1 MGFVLV
7 DLFLT
12 VFVYLIFPVL
22 YRVIN
27 GKVPKSHGRILA
39 LINSITCAIIFIII
53 RALISGG
60 EASVGSFGPAFLYYF
75 IAKSILVDKDLSE
88 EDYEKIQSG
97 EKPDPSKIKRCP
109 KCNYQIFDGDETC
122 QLCGNPLGKQKNK
135 NPNKES
141 STIKNKEE
149 NKKELDD

>member
-12 VFVYLIFPVL
+12 VFIYLIFPVL

-39 LINSITCAIIFIII
+39 LINSIICAIIFIII

-88 EDYEKIQSG
+88 EDYERIQSD
-97 EKPDPSKIKRCP
+97 ENLDPSKIKRCP

-135 NPNKES
+135 NQTKKVQQS
-141 STIKNKEE
+141 KTKKKTKKN
-149 NKKELDD
+149 